1 MLRISLVEALDQA
14 VTIRLE
20 GQVRGPWVDELRQ
33 SCEQW
38 LAKGSALHLDLSDVS
53 FSDVS
58 FIDMDGV
65 ALCRRL
71 SHRKVRILHCSPFV
85 REQLKG

>member
-20 GQVRGPWVDELRQ
+20 GQVRGPWMDELRQ

-38 LAKGSALHLDLSDVS
+38 LAKGIALHLDLSDVS
-53 FSDVS
+53 F
-58 FIDMDGV
+58 IDMDGL

-71 SHRKVRILHCSPFV
+71 SDRKVRMLHCSPFV
-85 REQLKG
+85 AEQFKS